1 MCDKDVN
8 FSTLIERVLKQRHI
22 QKNIRASRVTSF
34 ILAFHLSSDMA
45 FVILMAQRSCD

>member
-8 FSTLIERVLKQRHI
+8 FSTLTVRVLKMHV

-34 ILAFHLSSDMA
+34 ILTFHLSSDMA
-45 FVILMAQRSCD
+45 FVILMTQRSCN